1 MVRGVTVVRSSWS
14 AIGVIALVAALI
26 AAAGLVAHGGL
37 YQFVGTGPE
46 TGYLI
51 HRLTG
56 RMWYVTG
63 ATRQPVFVTTGKY
76 DKDFSK

>member
-1 MVRGVTVVRSSWS
+1 MRPSWPIIVL
-14 AIGVIALVAALI
+14 AAALV

-37 YQFVGTGPE
+37 YQFVGTGTE

-51 HRLTG
+51 HRVTG

-63 ATRQPVFVTTGKY
+63 TTRQPVFLAPNKF
-76 DKDFSK
+76 DKDYSK